1 MQLKSID
8 KNQKIYHYFKLS
20 TVIYALFDD
29 EMDMPVMYGSLNKIQ
44 TTVDSLHKHIPGVFI
59 IYYDR
64 DLQEK
69 TSFKKNITKTRTN
82 NPSK

>member
-20 TVIYALFDD
+20 TIIYALFDD
-29 EMDMPVMYGSLNKIQ
+29 EMDMPVMYGSLNKVE
-44 TTVDSLHKHIPGVFI
+44 TTVESLRKHIPEVFI
-59 IYYDR
+59 VYYDR

-69 TSFKKNITKTRTN
+69 TSFKKNMTKTRIN
-82 NPSK
+82 NKSK